1 MTVAFSSRK
10 VESRVNLLD
19 SLYPSRDADYDI
31 AESDLDGEDE
41 DDELEEEEEED
52 GEEED
57 ENSDVDKDDDDED
70 MEDELVNDDDDDD
83 DVDDIGKFDSSMA
96 SPPQLTP
103 SGGVGASIKPLAW
116 PNYPLL
122 LKVLK
127 QLSTYMA

>member
-1 MTVAFSSRK
+1 MNSIVNNMTVAFSSSK
-10 VESRVNLLD
+10 VESRVNLLE

-31 AESDLDGEDE
+31 ADSDLDDEDE

-57 ENSDVDKDDDDED
+57 ENSNVDKDDDDED
-70 MEDELVNDDDDDD
+70 MEDELVNEDDED

-96 SPPQLTP
+96 TPPRLTP
-103 SGGVGASIKPLAW
+103 LGGVGTSIKPLAW

-122 LKVLK
+122 LKV
-127 QLSTYMA
+127 